1 MERVNHSKQ
10 QFCNSYGLKVK
21 KVVDVAILCSE
32 GGTECFSSEE
42 KLVWPVGSKGKKGI
56 FVLQSKGNPWNSTH

>member
-56 FVLQSKGNPWNSTH
+56 F